1 VDGSEQ
7 SRELSSWSESCAM
20 ASASWWIGSKR
31 LKRSD
36 TPPSPRHTKLVVAY
50 GNELRVGPTVAAVPV
65 S

>member
-1 VDGSEQ
+1 
-7 SRELSSWSESCAM
+7 M